1 MKLFKKL
8 FFFGIAGVLGF
19 LVDAAALYLIK
30 SFTGIYLGRLF
41 SFSMAVVVT
50 WVFNRNI
57 TFKQSNVDMGVLAEF
72 LKYFSLMIVGGVIN
86 LGVYY
91 LLISSSQW
99 LQKFPILA
107 VAAGCLAGMVAN
119 FLTSRFL
126 LYKK

>member
-19 LVDAAALYLIK
+19 LVDAATLYLIK

-50 WVFNRNI
+50 WIFNRNI
-57 TFKQSNVDMGVLAEF
+57 TFKQSNVSMGMLAEF
-72 LKYFSLMIVGGVIN
+72 LKYFLLMIVGGVIN
-86 LGVYY
+86 LGIYY
-91 LLISSSQW
+91 LMISSSQW
-99 LQKFPILA
+99 LQNFPILA